1 MGRAN
6 YRGLLAQRGIIVT
19 HESIRLF
26 GRGLGQTCASQVLK
40 APRCRPGKMLPWFK
54 VPNACEDR
62 TLLKVAYVCRLL
74 IIVII
79 GDIFKAG

>member
-1 MGRAN
+1 
-6 YRGLLAQRGIIVT
+6 
-19 HESIRLF
+19 
-26 GRGLGQTCASQVLK
+26 
-40 APRCRPGKMLPWFK
+40 MLPWFK

-62 TLLKVAYVCRLL
+62 AFLKVAYVCRLL